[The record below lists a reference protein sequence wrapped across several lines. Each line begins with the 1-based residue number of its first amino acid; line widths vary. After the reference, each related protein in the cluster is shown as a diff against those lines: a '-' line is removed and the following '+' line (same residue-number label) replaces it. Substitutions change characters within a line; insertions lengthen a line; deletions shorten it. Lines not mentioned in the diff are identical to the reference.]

1 MSLPG
6 LHLETNVPQD
16 EPIQDEAHEAVPS
29 SPSRVPVSFFD
40 PVGVSELK
48 RTMTTRSTRSQV
60 NRRESSQVHRRESS
74 PQPPMPTLPKEVGS
88 PTSSSV
94 TSVNDDAFDFE
105 LTLKDL
111 VRR

>member
-60 NRRESSQVHRRESS
+60 NRRSSSRRASS
-74 PQPPMPTLPKEVGS
+74 AQPPMPASPKDVDTPS
-88 PTSSSV
+88 SSSV
-94 TSVNDDAFDFE
+94 TSVHDDAFDFE
-105 LTLKDL
+105 VTLKDL